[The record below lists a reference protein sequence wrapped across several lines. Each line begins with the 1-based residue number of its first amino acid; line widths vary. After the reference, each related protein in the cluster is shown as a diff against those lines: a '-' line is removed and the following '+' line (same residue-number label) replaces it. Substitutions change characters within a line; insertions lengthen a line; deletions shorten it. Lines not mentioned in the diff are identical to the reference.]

1 MDCLIVVLIHVVY
14 LCHAYYRQSIS
25 LWIRIALG
33 LASIFWLGVMFSGG
47 MSFELFPLFA
57 IIVGGAPIAYAAIR
71 RSISEKHQRA
81 EELAREKAQNEYSD
95 LLSQL
100 NECRSHI
107 KAIRD
112 KINAEQDQGEE
123 VERYSEMLSMLGTTG
138 SDALN
143 ENKKAKLQDLQ
154 NQLDSLV
161 IQEDVIQKKVVALQ
175 KELGIEG

>member
-1 MDCLIVVLIHVVY
+1 MDCLIVVLLHVVY

-33 LASIFWLGVMFSGG
+33 FASIFWLGVMFSSG

-71 RSISEKHQRA
+71 RSISEKHQRD
-81 EELAREKAQNEYSD
+81 ETQAREKAQKEYSD
-95 LLSQL
+95 LQSQL

-107 KAIRD
+107 KAIQD
-112 KINAEQDQGEE
+112 QISAEQDQGEE
-123 VERYSEMLSMLGTTG
+123 VDRYSDMLSMLGTSG
-138 SDALN
+138 NDVLKN
-143 ENKKAKLQDLQ
+143 NKKAKLQELQ

-161 IQEDVIQKKVVALQ
+161 VQEGVIQKKIVALQ
-175 KELGIEG
+175 KELAIAG